1 MSGKTKHQLE
11 EENKE
16 LLTLNNTLT
25 NKYNKLECEN
35 NALKQQ
41 IKDGQLVFHY
51 KEKNER
57 GAGRKSLVTDEI
69 KIEICK
75 LSEFYWTMDQ
85 LAKKFKLSK
94 GTIFNILH
102 NFEYLN
108 SQ

>member
-1 MSGKTKHQLE
+1 MSKKTKQQSE

-25 NKYNKLECEN
+25 DKYNKLESEN

-57 GAGRKSLVTDEI
+57 GAGRKSIVTDEI
-69 KIEICK
+69 KTQIYK
-75 LSEFYWTMDQ
+75 LFESCWTMDE

-94 GTIFNILH
+94 GTIFNVIH
-102 NFEYLN
+102 APE
-108 SQ
+108 